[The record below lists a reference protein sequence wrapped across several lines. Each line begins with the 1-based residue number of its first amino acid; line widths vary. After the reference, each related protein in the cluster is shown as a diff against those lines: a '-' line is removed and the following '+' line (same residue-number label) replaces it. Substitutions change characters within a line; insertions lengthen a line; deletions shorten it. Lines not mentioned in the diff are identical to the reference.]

1 MIFYFI
7 ANRFCKAHPLILFTL
22 SIVCFISG
30 ISLRESLTAFYF
42 STATGII
49 TNAVKLVPLGQ
60 IQGQE
65 ILFKIQDEIEEW
77 VNQTV
82 ALDRGLVG
90 ISNVGFD
97 LRSMQHERLRSRLY
111 MS

>member
-1 MIFYFI
+1 MFYKRNFFKE
-7 ANRFCKAHPLILFTL
+7 A
-22 SIVCFISG
+22 
-30 ISLRESLTAFYF
+30 LTAFYF
-42 STATGII
+42 STAAGII

-77 VNQTV
+77 VNQT